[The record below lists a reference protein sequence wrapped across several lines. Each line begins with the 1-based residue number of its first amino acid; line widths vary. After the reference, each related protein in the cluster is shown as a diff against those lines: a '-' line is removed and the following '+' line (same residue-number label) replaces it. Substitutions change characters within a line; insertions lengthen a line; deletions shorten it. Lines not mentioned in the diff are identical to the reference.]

1 MLKGKPQAHVFQKEN
16 FPILNNSVSLS
27 RERPQ
32 AKSLGLKK
40 WRSLFFFL
48 IYLFIY
54 LFLAVLGLRFLCE
67 GFL

>member
-1 MLKGKPQAHVFQKEN
+1 MQQTFLK
-16 FPILNNSVSLS
+16 I
-27 RERPQ
+27 
-32 AKSLGLKK
+32 
-40 WRSLFFFL
+40 